1 MKATKAEVAKRVEEI
16 LQIRLSGAEF
26 ADIRQYAAE
35 NGWNVSDRQ
44 LRRYVQDSDTL
55 MAEGFERDRDKL
67 FVRHVAQR
75 RALYARTMQ
84 IGDYRTALAVAKDEA
99 ELQGLYDR
107 LKPSALEQ
115 ILASLPAEFAREVRA
130 ALAAAVSG
138 GGDPPAGGPGQSVAG
153 PAAPGPGPAAVG
165 GGPDAG
171 PVADPGAAFGL
182 AADVVPLFAPGGQ
195 EPDGRGTGP
204 A

>member
-44 LRRYVQDSDTL
+44 LRRYIQDSDAL

-75 RALYARTMQ
+75 RALFARTMQ

-99 ELQGLYDR
+99 DLQGLYDR

-115 ILASLPAEFAREVRA
+115 ILASLPSQFASEVRA
-130 ALAAAVSG
+130 ALATAVSG
-138 GGDPPAGGPGQSVAG
+138 GGDPPPGGPAAAAAG
-153 PAAPGPGPAAVG
+153 PAAAGPGPAAVG
-165 GGPDAG
+165 GGADAG
-171 PVADPGAAFGL
+171 PVADPSAAFGL
-182 AADVVPLFAPGGQ
+182 AADALPLFAPGGQ
-195 EPDGRGTGP
+195 EPDGRGPGP